1 MNTQTECI
9 VNKMPQHLYDIFI
22 GICLRCIRVI
32 LDEVYVSVAKD
43 NIHVLKAT
51 ITVRVKETRVG
62 NVLQF
67 KVHLSREMEIERFY
81 VVKVFF

>member
-9 VNKMPQHLYDIFI
+9 VNKMPKHLYNICI
-22 GICLRCIRVI
+22 GICSRCRRVI

-43 NIHVLKAT
+43 NILEAT
-51 ITVRVKETRVG
+51 ITVLVKETRVD

-67 KVHLSREMEIERFY
+67 KVHLSRGI
-81 VVKVFF
+81 VV

>member
-9 VNKMPQHLYDIFI
+9 VYKMPQHLYDICI

-43 NIHVLKAT
+43 NIMKAT
-51 ITVRVKETRVG
+51 ITVLVRETLID

-67 KVHLSREMEIERFY
+67 KVHLSRRI
-81 VVKVFF
+81 VV